1 MPQPIT
7 AANLASVTAIRHG
20 FFTRAGGVSTGIYAG
35 LNCGLGSSDEQALVL
50 ENRRRVAQH
59 LGGNHDGVV
68 TLYQC
73 HGATALNVTAPIS
86 RDGDLPKADAVIT
99 STPGLVI
106 GVLTADCAP
115 VLLAD
120 PDMKIAACAHAG
132 WRGAVAGIIEST
144 VKEMERQGAKRTNI
158 RASLGPC
165 INQASYEVGDDFKAD
180 VVKLDCNNARFFAVP
195 QPGSKPHFDLPGY
208 VLHRLVEAGI
218 TNIENQAHCTHA
230 NESLFYSFRR
240 TTQRQEPD
248 YGRQI
253 SAIVVA

>member
-1 MPQPIT
+1 MPQPILAT
-7 AANLASVTAIRHG
+7 NLSSLPTIRHG
-20 FFTRAGGVSTGIYAG
+20 FFTRVGGVSSGIYAG
-35 LNCGLGSSDEQALVL
+35 LNCGLGSNDEANLVL
-50 ENRRRVAQH
+50 ENRRRVSHH

-73 HGATALNVTAPIS
+73 HGATALKVTAPIP
-86 RDGDLPKADAVIT
+86 RGGEPPKADAIVT

-106 GVLTADCAP
+106 GSLSADCAP

-120 PDMKIAACAHAG
+120 PEMKIVACAHAG

-144 VKEMERQGAKRTNI
+144 VKEMQRQGARRENI
-158 RASLGPC
+158 RACLGPC
-165 INQASYEVGDDFKAD
+165 INQAAYEVGDAFQAD
-180 VVKLDCNNARFFAVP
+180 VVKLDPSNEVFFAVLTK
-195 QPGSKPHFDLPGY
+195 GGKPHFDLPGY
-208 VLHRLVEAGI
+208 VLHRLREAGI
-218 TNIENQAHCTHA
+218 AHIESQALCTHA
-230 NESLFYSFRR
+230 NESLFYSYRR